1 MDGVSAHA
9 VVREAVEQLAL
20 VDHHVHGAL
29 RDTPAYD
36 AWANAFVEA
45 DTEPFPPQLD
55 PLDSQLGFAVRAW
68 CAPVLDLPRHVDP
81 QAYWQ
86 RRTALGELEVNR
98 RFLTAAGVQRWVID
112 TGFATDTI
120 LDPGQ
125 MSQVSGQPTD
135 EIVRL
140 EVLAEEVRAA
150 GTRPV
155 DYPDA
160 FRTLLR
166 DRTANAVGTKT
177 ILAYRCGFDVDLS
190 RPSDAAVSSAYRQWQ
205 QRDSRLTDPVLI
217 AFGMHEAT
225 RAGLPLQ
232 IHVGFGDRD
241 LDLRAADPLLLT
253 DFLRDPQVQ
262 QASVLLLHCYP
273 YERAAGYLAQAF
285 SNVYLDVGLAVNY
298 LGARSAAV
306 IARSIELAPF
316 SKILYSSDAYGP
328 SELHYLGA
336 RLWRTGLTKALS
348 QFVAGDEWSVDD
360 AVRIAHLIGS
370 DNARRAYPA
379 LSSKEHSA

>member
-1 MDGVSAHA
+1 MSADPGL
-9 VVREAVEQLAL
+9 REAVEQLPL
-20 VDHHVHGAL
+20 IDHHVHGAL
-29 RDTPAYD
+29 KDTPTRD
-36 AWANAFVEA
+36 QWANAFIEA

-55 PLDSQLGFAVRAW
+55 PLDTQLGFAVRAW

-81 QAYWQ
+81 QIYWQ
-86 RRTALGELEVNR
+86 RRTQLGEAEVNQ
-98 RFLTAAGVQRWVID
+98 RFLTAAGVERWLVD

-120 LDPGQ
+120 LDPEQ
-125 MSQVSGQPTD
+125 LSRISGRPAD

-140 EVLAEEVRAA
+140 EVLAEQLHAD
-150 GTRPV
+150 GTSPA

-160 FRTLLR
+160 FRELLSS
-166 DRTANAVGTKT
+166 RTRHAVGTKT
-177 ILAYRCGFDVDLS
+177 IIAYRCGFDVDLT
-190 RPSDAAVSSAYRQWQ
+190 RPSDAAVTRTYAQWHQ
-205 QRDSRLTDPVLI
+205 ADSRLTDPTLI

-262 QASVLLLHCYP
+262 QTSVLLLHCYP
-273 YERAAGYLAQAF
+273 YERAAGYLAQGF
-285 SNVYLDVGLAVNY
+285 PNVYLDVGLAVNY

-306 IARSIELAPF
+306 IARSLEMAPF

-348 QFVAGDEWSVDD
+348 QFVASDEWSVDD
-360 AVRIAHLIGS
+360 AVRITHLIGS
-370 DNARRAYPA
+370 GNARRAYPA
-379 LSSKEHSA
+379 LSVEEQSV

>member
-1 MDGVSAHA
+1 MSINA
-9 VVREAVEQLAL
+9 VLRDTVEQLPL
-20 VDHHVHGAL
+20 IDHHVHGAL
-29 RDTPAYD
+29 RDTPSHEE
-36 AWANAFVEA
+36 WANSFIEA
-45 DTEPFPPQLD
+45 DTQPFPPQLD

-68 CAPVLDLPRHVDP
+68 CAPVLELPRHVDP
-81 QAYWQ
+81 QTYWQ
-86 RRTALGELEVNR
+86 RRTTLGEQEVNR
-98 RFLTAAGVQRWVID
+98 RFLAAAGVQRWVVD

-120 LDPGQ
+120 LSPEQ
-125 MSQVSGQPTD
+125 MHEASGQPAD

-140 EVLAEEVRAA
+140 EVLAEELHAA
-150 GTRPV
+150 GTLPA

-160 FRTLLR
+160 FRNLLSARTR
-166 DRTANAVGTKT
+166 DAVGTKT

-205 QRDSRLTDPVLI
+205 QGDSRLTDPFLI

-225 RAGLPLQ
+225 RTGLPLQ

-306 IARSIELAPF
+306 IARSLELAPF

-336 RLWRTGLTKALS
+336 RLWRSGLTKALS
-348 QFVAGDEWSVDD
+348 QFVASDEWSVDD

-370 DNARRAYPA
+370 GNARRAYPA
-379 LSSKEHSA
+379 LSLKEQSV